1 MSHHVALGND
11 YVYNGSSVIRGK
23 RGSSAP
29 MMNKYRLMSPG
40 PTPIPPEVSA
50 AGALPIIHH
59 RTPEFGEVF
68 TRVNENLQR
77 VFLTENDIFTY
88 AASGTGAFEGAIQ
101 NLFSPGDKVL
111 VVNNGNFGGRWVKM
125 SRAFG
130 LEVTG
135 LEYEWGQKANNDE
148 VADALAGDPEI
159 KAAICVLS
167 ETSTGTA
174 NDIEG
179 FARAASDV
187 VTIVSIVDAVSGL
200 GACTLR
206 TDEWGVDVVVAGAQ
220 KALMTPPGLGF
231 VSVSER
237 AMRMHE
243 ESLMPRY
250 YFDWTA
256 AKKAYQKDPAQTAWT
271 PAVSLIIQ
279 LDVAL
284 QQLIDEGV
292 ENVFARHVLLGRASR
307 EGIKGMGLELF
318 GPDEDPNSA
327 VTAAWVPEGVDG
339 KQLVRMIFREH
350 GIQVAGGQGEM
361 AGRIFRIGHYGY
373 FDAFDII
380 ATIAATELALESLDY
395 PVELGKGVGA
405 AQRVF
410 SKSGVRA

>member
-1 MSHHVALGND
+1 
-11 YVYNGSSVIRGK
+11 
-23 RGSSAP
+23 

-50 AGALPIIHH
+50 AGALPVIHH

-68 TRVNENLQR
+68 TRVNENLKR

-88 AASGTGAFEGAIQ
+88 AASGTGAFEGAVQ

-111 VVNNGNFGGRWVKM
+111 VVNNGNFGNRWVKM

-130 LEVTG
+130 LEVTE
-135 LEYEWGQKANNDE
+135 LKYDWGQKADNDE
-148 VADALAGDPEI
+148 VAEALANDSGI

-167 ETSTGTA
+167 ETSTGTV

-179 FARAASDV
+179 FARATESV
-187 VTIVSIVDAVSGL
+187 VTIVDAVSGL
-200 GACTLR
+200 GATPLR
-206 TDEWGVDVVVAGAQ
+206 TDEWGVDVAVAGSQ

-237 AMRMHE
+237 AWKAHE
-243 ESLMPRY
+243 ESRMPRY

-256 AKKAYQKDPAQTAWT
+256 AKKAYAKDPSQTAWT

-284 QQLIDEGV
+284 QKILEEGV
-292 ENVFARHVLLGRASR
+292 ENVFERHVLLGRAAR
-307 EGIKGMGLELF
+307 EGVKGIGLRLF
-318 GPDEDPNSA
+318 GPDEDLNSA
-327 VTAAWVPEGVDG
+327 VTGAYVPEGIDG
-339 KQLVRMIFREH
+339 KALVRLMFREH
-350 GIQVAGGQGEM
+350 GIQVAGGQGPME
-361 AGRIFRIGHYGY
+361 GRIFRIGHCGY
-373 FDAFDII
+373 FDSYDII
-380 ATIAATELALESLDY
+380 ATIAAAELALESLGY

-410 SKSGVRA
+410 SKSGVTA

>member
-1 MSHHVALGND
+1 
-11 YVYNGSSVIRGK
+11 
-23 RGSSAP
+23 

-40 PTPIPPEVSA
+40 PTPIPPEVSS

-68 TRVNENLQR
+68 TRVNENLKR

-130 LEVTG
+130 LEVTE
-135 LEYEWGQKANNDE
+135 LVYEWGQKADNDE
-148 VADALAGDPEI
+148 VAAALANDPGI

-167 ETSTGTA
+167 ETSTGTV

-179 FARAASDV
+179 FARGAA
-187 VTIVSIVDAVSGL
+187 
-200 GACTLR
+200 
-206 TDEWGVDVVVAGAQ
+206 DVVVAGSQ

-231 VSVSER
+231 VSVSPR
-237 AMRMHE
+237 AMRAHE
-243 ESLMPRY
+243 ESRMPRY

-256 AKKAYQKDPAQTAWT
+256 ARKAYQKDPSQTAWT

-284 QQLIDEGV
+284 RQLIDEGI
-292 ENVFARHVLLGRASR
+292 ENVFERHVLLGRASR
-307 EGIKGMGLELF
+307 AGIKGMGLELF

-327 VTAAWVPEGVDG
+327 VTAAWVPEGIDG
-339 KQLVRMIFREH
+339 KQLVRMVFREH

-361 AGRIFRIGHYGY
+361 AGRIFRIGHCGY

-380 ATIAATELALESLDY
+380 STIAATELALESLDY